1 MTLNSGTLLRTRAVP
16 VDSGGFHCHHRSNA
30 VRPSML
36 QTIVF
41 ELAVL
46 IGIAGH
52 FSSEPAIR
60 GAGWVLMI
68 AFIVM
73 GFFQAGVS

>member
-1 MTLNSGTLLRTRAVP
+1 
-16 VDSGGFHCHHRSNA
+16 
-30 VRPSML
+30 ML
-36 QTIVF
+36 QIIVF

-46 IGIAGH
+46 VGIAGH

-68 AFIVM
+68 SFIVG
-73 GFFQAGVS
+73 GFLQAGVP